1 MIKKASGNYSKERK
15 NSKEID
21 PKLWDRLIWQEAI
34 DKAIKWKL
42 DRCVAKQCHN

>member
-1 MIKKASGNYSKERK
+1 MIKKASGNYSKESN

-34 DKAIKWKL
+34 DKAIKKKR
-42 DRCVAKQCHN
+42 DRRAAKQWHN